1 MASKTVYE
9 VEQKCVA
16 LCIRQ
21 ETMLTH
27 TFILVLRPLIL
38 TSDHNIS
45 GHMSDADCGVG
56 GVDGLPTRTSGLV
69 CIDF

>member
-1 MASKTVYE
+1 
-9 VEQKCVA
+9 
-16 LCIRQ
+16 
-21 ETMLTH
+21 MLKH